1 MRCLVYALLL
11 AVFASV
17 ASAAIVTK
25 TVEYKAA
32 GTTLQGYLA
41 YDDAV
46 TSRVP
51 GVLIVPEW
59 WGLNDYAKRR
69 TREIAALGYVALAAD
84 MYGEGKITTDP
95 KVAGNWAGAVKG
107 SALIRTRS
115 LAGLETLAAQ
125 KNVDAGKLAAIGYCF
140 GGTTVLELAYS
151 GAPVRGVISFHGG
164 LTAPKPEDPKPIKP
178 RVLIL
183 HGAADTFESREE
195 ITKVQ
200 DGLDA
205 ANAKWEMDYYSGAVH
220 AFTNPDADK
229 AGIPGVAYNAMA
241 DRRSWQ
247 RMQSFLI
254 EIFK

>member
-1 MRCLVYALLL
+1 MRSLVYALLL
-11 AVFASV
+11 AAFAGA

-32 GTTLQGYLA
+32 DTTLLGYLA
-41 YDDAV
+41 YDDTI

-69 TREIAALGYVALAAD
+69 AREIAALGYVALAAD

-95 KVAGNWAGAVKG
+95 KVAGSWAGAVKG

-151 GAPVRGVISFHGG
+151 GAPVRGVISFHGS
-164 LTAPKPEDPKPIKP
+164 LTAPKPEDPKPIKSK
-178 RVLIL
+178 VLIL

-195 ITKVQ
+195 IAKVQ

-205 ANAKWEMDYYSGAVH
+205 ANAQWEMDYYSGAVH

-229 AGIPGVAYNAMA
+229 AGIPGVAYNAIA

-247 RMQSFLI
+247 RMQSFLV